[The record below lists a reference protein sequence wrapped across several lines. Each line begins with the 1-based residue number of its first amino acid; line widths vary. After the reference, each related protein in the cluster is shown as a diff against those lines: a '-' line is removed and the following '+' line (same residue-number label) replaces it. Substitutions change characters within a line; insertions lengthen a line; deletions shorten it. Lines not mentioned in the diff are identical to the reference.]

1 MHSSHWTV
9 DLLQLEWSILLRKMA
24 TWSIYVLKQCSNQ
37 FIVLEKTYSIISR
50 SFLKLPI
57 QLRLRSSS
65 RYTILTQFSIDMY
78 WRSIVQQWSHLIFIR
93 PSSGRFRIFQRLVT
107 RKSQSGRDSV
117 EIPRNSLALW
127 SKHRGTKNEIKS
139 EDRSTGCIEV
149 QSRKPRSFTAAYAID
164 DVTADFLVG
173 CTVAKLRRKLHG
185 CRPRRDVFHRLDESR
200 FVT

>member
-1 MHSSHWTV
+1 MLKKSTWKT
-9 DLLQLEWSILLRKMA
+9 LR
-24 TWSIYVLKQCSNQ
+24 SL
-37 FIVLEKTYSIISR
+37 
-50 SFLKLPI
+50 LKLPI

-65 RYTILTQFSIDMY
+65 RYSILTRFCIDMY

-93 PSSGRFRIFQRLVT
+93 PSSGRFCIFKRLVT
-107 RKSQSGRDSV
+107 RKSQNGQDSV
-117 EIPRNSLALW
+117 EIPRNSLPLW
-127 SKHRGTKNEIKS
+127 SKHRGTKNKIKS

-200 FVT
+200 FVM

>member
-1 MHSSHWTV
+1 
-9 DLLQLEWSILLRKMA
+9 MA

-37 FIVLEKTYSIISR
+37 FIVVEKIYLKNSSLVFKITDTFTITIIVEI
-50 SFLKLPI
+50 FDLD
-57 QLRLRSSS
+57 
-65 RYTILTQFSIDMY
+65 TILY
-78 WRSIVQQWSHLIFIR
+78 WHVLTCSIVQQWSHLIFIR
-93 PSSGRFRIFQRLVT
+93 SSSGRFRIFKRLVT
-107 RKSQSGRDSV
+107 RKSQNGRDSV
-117 EIPRNSLALW
+117 KIPRNSLPLW

>member
-1 MHSSHWTV
+1 
-9 DLLQLEWSILLRKMA
+9 MA
-24 TWSIYVLKQCSNQ
+24 TWSIYVLKQCNNQ
-37 FIVLEKTYSIISR
+37 FIVVDKIYLITPR

-65 RYTILTQFSIDMY
+65 RYSILTRFCIDVY
-78 WRSIVQQWSHLIFIR
+78 WRGIVQQWSHLIFIR
-93 PSSGRFRIFQRLVT
+93 SRSGRSRIFKRLVT
-107 RKSQSGRDSV
+107 RKSQNGRDSV
-117 EIPRNSLALW
+117 KIPRNSLALW

-139 EDRSTGCIEV
+139 EDRPTGCIEV